1 VRFLV
6 CQTGYSDLTLSVMK
20 ILRCPSSNSHIGAKV
35 MPALLIKKPEEHR
48 LFSSDN
54 VCEVYRRL
62 LAMAN
67 QSERLHLMASAGR
80 PVSPVYR
87 NEIGPASTVT
97 STEVG

>member
-1 VRFLV
+1 MRFEALQAVAIAASQERSLKVVLERIVRGV
-6 CQTGYSDLTLSVMK
+6 SQSGGV
-20 ILRCPSSNSHIGAKV
+20 
-35 MPALLIKKPEEHR
+35 ALARVWLLGP
-48 LFSSDN
+48 DN
-54 VCEVYRRL
+54 VCKVCRRL
-62 LAMAN
+62 PAIAN